1 MGAKGPRG
9 LAWVRPGSYGT
20 DTPKSTSKSP
30 SEAPGRAWPRRL
42 PTSAPLLLSGVR
54 DFSSWAVCTHHQ
66 PSLVNPLIL
75 LLLRGKAAIILFILK
90 KKKTMTSFLNSA
102 HFCPWVPT
110 GIISCWGRMG
120 PAGCQGSEAHPE
132 TKSPSSPVQPAQ
144 VTGHSP
150 SAQPKSKQTPRP
162 LQTPFPT
169 PTAGVEGRGP
179 RTGPWIPVTRGTC

>member
-1 MGAKGPRG
+1 MASQAPHVGSSPPLRSERFLFLGSVYTSPAVPFKSLNLITPSWKG
-9 LAWVRPGSYGT
+9 
-20 DTPKSTSKSP
+20 
-30 SEAPGRAWPRRL
+30 
-42 PTSAPLLLSGVR
+42 
-54 DFSSWAVCTHHQ
+54 CHH
-66 PSLVNPLIL
+66 SFHI
-75 LLLRGKAAIILFILK
+75 
-90 KKKTMTSFLNSA
+90 KKKTMTSFLNRA

-120 PAGCQGSEAHPE
+120 PAGCQGSEARPE
-132 TKSPSSPVQPAQ
+132 TKSPLSPVQPAQ

-162 LQTPFPT
+162 LQTPFLT